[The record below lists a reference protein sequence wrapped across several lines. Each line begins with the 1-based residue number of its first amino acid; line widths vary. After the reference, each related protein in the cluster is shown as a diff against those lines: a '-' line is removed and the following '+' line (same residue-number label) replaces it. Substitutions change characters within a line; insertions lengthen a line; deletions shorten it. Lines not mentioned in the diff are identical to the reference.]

1 MALDLLS
8 PPDGAPVEPP
18 PGASRITHERG
29 PMTRQVRA
37 AALAEGGEPA
47 WEDLLASV
55 SPTCRDRFRKP
66 IGYFEWVESELA
78 LELHHAWITRK
89 GEEFMA
95 QRGADA
101 AREILNGAQSWIL
114 RLATPSL
121 LIQSMPRLFH
131 FYYRGGE
138 LRVVSMEAGAA
149 RLELHASGYFPSWYR
164 DALPA
169 WAMEALRLTG
179 LKDLKVDYL
188 PPPPGL
194 PDVHGYDLRWRP

>member
-1 MALDLLS
+1 MTTGALIS
-8 PPDGAPVEPP
+8 PEGAP
-18 PGASRITHERG
+18 PGALEAAWRITHERG

-37 AALAEGGEPA
+37 AVLAEGGEA
-47 WEDLLASV
+47 EWESLLASV
-55 SPTCRDRFRKP
+55 SPACRARFRKP

-78 LELHHAWITRK
+78 LELHHAWILRR

-131 FYYRGGE
+131 FYYRGGDLRVACMEPGFAQLE
-138 LRVVSMEAGAA
+138 LRSE
-149 RLELHASGYFPSWYR
+149 GYFPSWYR

-179 LKDLKVDYL
+179 LKDLRAEYA
-188 PPPPGL
+188 PPPPGEPHL
-194 PDVHGYDLRWRP
+194 HRYELRWQP